1 MRPSDNPAPAPP
13 PDAPCSPAH
22 TTVGAAAWAW
32 SGSGDAAGSRN
43 TVTSSAPLGPLEL
56 APTAQLWGLRAVAW
70 ALLLLAVW
78 VLTQVGQRPELALG
92 RFTRMGPGYWPGL
105 LAVALLG
112 VALLLLWRS
121 HRAGWAKAET
131 AAGAAETES
140 AVCAADTES
149 AVCAAEAPNAGQP
162 RAAALTLAAV
172 LGFAL
177 LVPVLGVALATWLLA
192 LLAARAAANRWP
204 HALLIGSALSLLWL
218 LVFVLGLQ
226 VPFQLLPPALAAA
239 LHP

>member
-92 RFTRMGPGYWPGL
+92 SFTRMGPGYWPGL

>member
-1 MRPSDNPAPAPP
+1 
-13 PDAPCSPAH
+13 
-22 TTVGAAAWAW
+22 
-32 SGSGDAAGSRN
+32 
-43 TVTSSAPLGPLEL
+43 LEF

-92 RFTRMGPGYWPGL
+92 SFTRMGPGYWPGL

-131 AAGAAETES
+131 AAGAAE
-140 AVCAADTES
+140 TES

>member
-1 MRPSDNPAPAPP
+1 
-13 PDAPCSPAH
+13 
-22 TTVGAAAWAW
+22 
-32 SGSGDAAGSRN
+32 
-43 TVTSSAPLGPLEL
+43 LEF

-70 ALLLLAVW
+70 ALLLLALW

-92 RFTRMGPGYWPGL
+92 SFTRMGPGYWPGL
-105 LAVALLG
+105 LAVALLC

-121 HRAGWAKAET
+121 HRAGWAEAET
-131 AAGAAETES
+131 
-140 AVCAADTES
+140 AVCAA
-149 AVCAAEAPNAGQP
+149 AAPNAGQP
-162 RAAALTLAAV
+162 HAAALTLAAV

-204 HALLIGSALSLLWL
+204 NTLLIGSSLSLLWL

>member
-22 TTVGAAAWAW
+22 TVAGAAAWAW
-32 SGSGDAAGSRN
+32 SGNADAASSRD

-70 ALLLLAVW
+70 ALLLLALW

-92 RFTRMGPGYWPGL
+92 SFTRMGPGYWPGL

-121 HRAGWAKAET
+121 HRAGWAEAET

-140 AVCAADTES
+140 AVCAA
-149 AVCAAEAPNAGQP
+149 AAPNAGQP

-204 HALLIGSALSLLWL
+204 HALLIASALSLLWL

-226 VPFQLLPPALAAA
+226 VPFQLLPPALAT
-239 LHP
+239 